1 MATSTYLSNPDVLIG
16 AVNVSDQCTSVQL
29 NYTVEAL
36 ESTAF
41 GGTARVYTAGLQS
54 NELTLTMYASY
65 AASESYATLA
75 PLVGTQIA
83 TIIVSPAAP
92 STPGTYSA
100 TNPGFTLSNG
110 YLETLPVMNASLG
123 TLATMD
129 IVIRGG
135 TYTVDES

>member
-16 AVNVSDQCTSVQL
+16 AVNVSDQCTSVQY
-29 NYTVEAL
+29 NQTIEAL

-41 GGTARVYTAGLQS
+41 GGTARVFTAGLQN

-65 AASESYATLA
+65 AASESYATLKT
-75 PLVGTQIA
+75 LVGTQIA